1 MTAGGILLLML
12 WMGSHLLVLNTVR
25 VTRQPHITFVMISMM
40 LMLAY
45 LMKPYTY
52 DLNKYSIFFHTGFI
66 AVQAWHSPND
76 EFRLDPLDTTGKP
89 FDQAFEVGFKWLAK
103 IGSKVLPAGS
113 LVPRLDADFGDFRE
127 RGPPRSDAMI
137 FLIMGLG
144 FMVLFAGIRS
154 FGIRNYS
161 DTHFT
166 GIDLVPVAAIIL
178 GSLFFILGSQNSLR
192 QFLGLTIVFLAMASM
207 ASRHYFVS
215 AILVVLSGVFHK
227 WSPILGMIGIYLVI
241 LGSVSKTNHATGEV
255 HPFRLSYPETFA
267 LISGIML
274 VILIKSIMVTGMFNL
289 DIPLFDDLKPYVIKA
304 NEFNIVNS
312 LERISVLLKGC
323 FIFGLVLISEGLIG
337 KSKHNE
343 SANNDIRSLRR
354 RTIVFIFPLIIYPE
368 IFSRVMV
375 LYWAV
380 EIIFLVWALN
390 SDETRVRLGGAV
402 VFVAYGFAPNA
413 VSILIGPNWLY
424 SF

>member
-66 AVQAWHSPND
+66 PVQAWHSPND
-76 EFRLDPLDTTGKP
+76 EFRLDPLDTTGEP
-89 FDQAFEVGFKWLAK
+89 FDQGFEVGFRWLAK
-103 IGSKVLPAGS
+103 IGSKTLPAGS

-137 FLIMGLG
+137 ILIMGLG
-144 FMVLFAGIRS
+144 FMVLLAGVRS
-154 FGIRNYS
+154 FGIRDYS
-161 DTHFT
+161 KTYFRAIHLF
-166 GIDLVPVAAIIL
+166 PAAAIIL
-178 GSLFFILGSQNSLR
+178 GSVFFILGSQNSLR
-192 QFLGLTIVFLAMASM
+192 QFLGLAIVILAMGSM
-207 ASRHYFVS
+207 ASRRYFVS
-215 AILVVLSGVFHK
+215 AILVVLSGIFHK
-227 WSPILGMIGIYLVI
+227 WSPILGMIGIYLVM
-241 LGSVSKTNHATGEV
+241 LGSVSKNNHATGEV

-289 DIPLFDDLKPYVIKA
+289 DIPLLDDLKAYVIKT
-304 NEFNIVNS
+304 NEFNLVNS
-312 LERISVLLKGC
+312 VERISVLLKGC
-323 FIFGLVLISEGLIG
+323 MIFGLVLISECLIG
-337 KSKHNE
+337 RTKRNE
-343 SANNDIRSLRR
+343 SVTNDIRSLRR
-354 RTIVFIFPLIIYPE
+354 RTIVLILPLIIYPE
-368 IFSRVMV
+368 IFSRVM
-375 LYWAV
+375 LLFWAI
-380 EIIFLVWALN
+380 EIIFLVWAFK
-390 SDETRVRLGGAV
+390 SDKTRVRLGGAV

-413 VSILIGPNWLY
+413 VNVLVGPNWLY
-424 SF
+424 GF